1 MFTVISFGCLN
12 IGAFKG
18 KILKFA
24 MAALVLPIMFQQY
37 QLQYYHPGH
46 LDTLLLY
53 HGTGNN
59 IYINCRYVYG
69 YIFGL
74 AKLVG
79 AFKGLS
85 PGEAL
90 ISAGLMVLI
99 LPAMALSIALSSK
112 ALSMVEPISFA
123 HF

>member
-1 MFTVISFGCLN
+1 
-12 IGAFKG
+12 
-18 KILKFA
+18 
-24 MAALVLPIMFQQY
+24 MAALVLPIM
-37 QLQYYHPGH
+37 LPAISICNCTII
-46 LDTLLLY
+46 L
-53 HGTGNN
+53 GTW
-59 IYINCRYVYG
+59 IRYSISLGQAITSILIAGMFTV
-69 YIFGL
+69 ISFGL

-112 ALSMVEPISFA
+112 ALSMVDLLVLHNF
-123 HF
+123 

>member
-1 MFTVISFGCLN
+1 MF
-12 IGAFKG
+12 
-18 KILKFA
+18 
-24 MAALVLPIMFQQY
+24 Y
-37 QLQYYHPGH
+37 GH
-46 LDTLLLY
+46 
-53 HGTGNN
+53 
-59 IYINCRYVYG
+59 
-69 YIFGL
+69 IFGL

-123 HF
+123 QFLTSLGISILFVALSFSVKLILEALKGVNPAVAIGCYTNTDTLRGIIICNCRVI